1 MEEDGSVIA
10 VDLGATHY
18 RVALVTPEGRVWRL
32 VRGDTPCEGGSGE
45 VVTRAVGDAVASISG
60 DVCPAGI
67 GVASAGPLDL
77 VAGRVVS
84 SPNMAF
90 DEVPLVAPLAERF
103 GLPVRLLNDCR
114 AGALGE
120 RWRGGGGENRD
131 NLVYLTLS
139 TGIGGGAV
147 VGGRLLLGRDGNAG
161 EVGHLF
167 VDAEYALPCGCGH
180 RGHWEAYA
188 SGTGMPRFFMAWL
201 ARRHTDIP
209 SFDCA
214 SSRGILDAATQG
226 DPLAGA
232 FMDALGE
239 INARA
244 LSDIIVAYSP
254 EVIVLD
260 GPLAQVHG
268 KLLLRHMYPH
278 LDRYLPTPEIVVS
291 ALGGLAPLLGAAA
304 YILGRG

>member
-1 MEEDGSVIA
+1 MEGDGSVIA

-18 RVALVTPEGRVWRL
+18 RAALVTLEGEVQRL
-32 VRGDTPCEGGSGE
+32 VRGDTPCEGDSGE
-45 VVTRAVGDAVASISG
+45 VVTQAVGDAVASVS
-60 DVCPAGI
+60 DDACPTGI

-77 VAGRVVS
+77 VAGQVVS
-84 SPNMAF
+84 SPNMVF
-90 DEVPLVAPLAERF
+90 DEVPLVAPLTKRF

-120 RWRGGGGENRD
+120 RWCGVGKNRD

-147 VGGRLLLGRDGNAG
+147 VGGHLLLGRDGNAG

-180 RGHWEAYA
+180 LGHWEAYA

-201 ARRHTDIP
+201 ARQRTDTP
-209 SFDCA
+209 SFDCS
-214 SSRGILDAATQG
+214 SSRGILDAAAQG

-232 FMDALGE
+232 FMDTLGE

-244 LSDIIVAYSP
+244 LSDIIVTYSP

-260 GPLAQVHG
+260 GPLAQAHG
-268 KLLLRHMYPH
+268 ELLLRYMYPH
-278 LDRYLPTPEIVVS
+278 LDRYLATPEIVVS

-304 YILGRG
+304 YVLGRG

>member
-1 MEEDGSVIA
+1 MEGASVIA

-18 RVALVTPEGRVWRL
+18 RVALVTPDGCVSGF
-32 VRGDTPCEGGSGE
+32 VQGDTPRVGASGA
-45 VVTRAVGDAVASISG
+45 VVARAVGDAVTSVPGVSRA
-60 DVCPAGI
+60 AAI

-77 VAGRVVS
+77 DAGRVVC

-90 DEVPLVAPLAERF
+90 DEVPLVGPLSERF
-103 GLPVRLLNDCR
+103 DLPVRLLNDCR

-120 RWRGGGGENRD
+120 RWRGAGKGVD
-131 NLVYLTLS
+131 DLVYLTLS

-180 RGHWEAYA
+180 LGHWEAYA
-188 SGTGMPRFFMAWL
+188 SGTGMPRFFAAWL
-201 ARRHTDIP
+201 AKNHLSPP
-209 SFDCA
+209 SFDA
-214 SSRGILDAATQG
+214 SSSRGILGAAARD

-232 FMDALGE
+232 FMDVLGE
-239 INARA
+239 ISARA

-260 GPLAQVHG
+260 GPLARVHG
-268 KLLLRHMYPH
+268 DLLVRHVRPH
-278 LDRYLPTPEIVVS
+278 LDRYLPNPAIVVS
-291 ALGGLAPLLGAAA
+291 PLGGRAPLLGAAA
-304 YILGRG
+304 YALGVR

>member
-1 MEEDGSVIA
+1 MEGTSVIA

-18 RVALVTPEGRVWRL
+18 RAALVTADGCVSGF
-32 VRGDTPCEGGSGE
+32 VQGDTPREGVSGE
-45 VVTRAVGDAVASISG
+45 VVTRAVGDAVASVLGQSR
-60 DVCPAGI
+60 AAAI

-77 VAGRVVS
+77 VGGRVVC

-90 DEVPLVAPLAERF
+90 DEVPLVGPLSERF

-120 RWRGGGGENRD
+120 RWRGAAQGVD
-131 NLVYLTLS
+131 DLVYLTLS

-167 VDAEYALPCGCGH
+167 VDAGYALPCGCGH

-188 SGTGMPRFFMAWL
+188 SGTGMPRFFAAWL
-201 ARRHTDIP
+201 AKKNLQNP
-209 SFDCA
+209 SFDTS
-214 SSRGILDAATQG
+214 SSRGILGAAARG

-244 LSDIIVAYSP
+244 LSDIIIAYSP
-254 EVIVLD
+254 EMIVLD
-260 GPLAQVHG
+260 GPIAQAHG
-268 KLLLRHMYPH
+268 DLLIRHIVPH
-278 LDRYLPTPEIVVS
+278 LDRYLPTPAIMVS
-291 ALGGLAPLLGAAA
+291 PLGGRAPLLGAAA
-304 YILGRG
+304 YALGLR

>member
-1 MEEDGSVIA
+1 MEDGSVIA

-18 RVALVTPEGRVWRL
+18 RAALVTPEGRVREC
-32 VRGDTPCEGGSGE
+32 VCGDTPREGRSGE
-45 VVTRAVGDAVASISG
+45 VVTRAVGDAIASIMSDG
-60 DVCPAGI
+60 HPVGI

-77 VAGRVVS
+77 ITGRIVS
-84 SPNMAF
+84 SPNIVF
-90 DEVPLVAPLAERF
+90 EEVPLVSPLTKRF

-114 AGALGE
+114 AGVLGE
-120 RWRGGGGENRD
+120 RWRGGRAD
-131 NLVYLTLS
+131 VDDLIYLTLS

-180 RGHWEAYA
+180 QGHWEAYA
-188 SGTGMPRFFMAWL
+188 SGTGMPRFFRAWL
-201 ARRHTDIP
+201 ARQHIDLP
-209 SFDCA
+209 SFDC
-214 SSRGILDAATQG
+214 SSSQGILDAAARG
-226 DPLAGA
+226 DPLAGG
-232 FMDALGE
+232 FMDILGE

-260 GPLAQVHG
+260 GPIARAHG
-268 KLLLRHMYPH
+268 ELLLRHLHPH
-278 LDRYLPTPEIVVS
+278 LDRYLPIPEIVVS
-291 ALGGLAPLLGAAA
+291 ALGGRAPLLGAAA
-304 YILGRG
+304 YVLGRG